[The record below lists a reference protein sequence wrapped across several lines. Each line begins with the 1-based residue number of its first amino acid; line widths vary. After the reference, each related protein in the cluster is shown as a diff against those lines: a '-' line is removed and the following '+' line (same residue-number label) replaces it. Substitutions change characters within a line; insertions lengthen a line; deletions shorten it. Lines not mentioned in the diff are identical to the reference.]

1 LPEDKVD
8 NIRESYRGALMGALS
23 TEDFTKIVKALVK
36 EAKKGKAWAVK
47 LAFSLTL
54 SKLGDYDL
62 DYEPP
67 PDPFEIT
74 LGEP

>member
-1 LPEDKVD
+1 MPKSKVSVKK
-8 NIRESYRGALMGALS
+8 SYREALIGALS

-67 PDPFEIT
+67 PDPFKIT
-74 LGEP
+74 FGEP

>member
-1 LPEDKVD
+1 MPKSKVSVKK
-8 NIRESYRGALMGALS
+8 SYREALIGVLS
-23 TEDFTKIVKALVK
+23 IEDFTAVVKALVK

-47 LAFSLTL
+47 AVFSLTL

-74 LGEP
+74 F